1 MAQQIVKNVSTKTV
15 VKFPSG
21 SNLTIAALENIIGSL
36 PEYATNKTAQAEGKK
51 LYRASQ
57 AHEGAYP
64 GTLIYTEP

>member
-1 MAQQIVKNVSTKTV
+1 MSQQIVKNVSAKTV

-36 PEYATNKTAQAEGKK
+36 PEYATNEAAQAAGKK

>member
-21 SNLTIAALENIIGSL
+21 STLTIAVLENIIGTL
-36 PEYATNKTAQAEGKK
+36 PEYATNEDAQAAGKK
-51 LYRASQ
+51 LYRASS